1 MQARPPPMNVILYVT
16 QYIQVTVV
24 LKENI
29 HGSVNSG
36 HTCISDTLGQG
47 REPTLRLP
55 FICIGSPYIW
65 IPIGVGDRYDNLRT
79 LL

>member
-1 MQARPPPMNVILYVT
+1 MQARPPPMNVILYVI
-16 QYIQVTVV
+16 QYTEVLV

-29 HGSVNSG
+29 HRSVNPR

-47 REPTLRLP
+47 GEPTLRLP